1 MRELAQRSAKEIKD
15 LIRHSDEEV
24 GSGVRLVSATGEA
37 LPVIEERV
45 VAINSQLD
53 GIAISAKE
61 QSVGLSQVNVAVNQM
76 DQVTQQNAAM
86 VEKARAASS
95 SLAGE
100 AVRLRQLPK
109 KRAPF
114 AFGAQLSPRQSTV
127 IPEPW

>member
-76 DQVTQQNAAM
+76 DQVTRRTRPWWKRPVPQARRWQARRCACFQKRGRPLRSALSFPRA
-86 VEKARAASS
+86 KA
-95 SLAGE
+95 
-100 AVRLRQLPK
+100 P
-109 KRAPF
+109 
-114 AFGAQLSPRQSTV
+114 
-127 IPEPW
+127 

>member
-1 MRELAQRSAKEIKD
+1 VRELAQRSAKEIKD

-76 DQVTQQNAAM
+76 DQVTRRTWPWWKRPVLQARRWQARRCACASFQKRGRPLRSALSFPRA
-86 VEKARAASS
+86 KA
-95 SLAGE
+95 
-100 AVRLRQLPK
+100 P
-109 KRAPF
+109 
-114 AFGAQLSPRQSTV
+114 
-127 IPEPW
+127 